1 MEIKLET
8 VGGGIE
14 GEVIATWLVAGCSRA
29 RRRGGG
35 CMEKN
40 IKYK

>member
-8 VGGGIE
+8 VGGGGIE
-14 GEVIATWLVAGCSRA
+14 GEVIATGRWRVE
-29 RRRGGG
+29 RGGARD
-35 CMEKN
+35 EEN